1 MDKCLSG
8 TLIPILL
15 DTFPKVGF
23 LDHMVEDEMAGWHH
37 RLSGHE
43 LGQTLGD
50 SEGPR
55 GLACCSPW
63 GDEES
68 DTDLT
73 TEKTALIHY

>member
-43 LGQTLGD
+43 LGQTLGN
-50 SEGPR
+50 SARQGR
-55 GLACCSPW
+55 LACSSP
-63 GDEES
+63 
-68 DTDLT
+68 
-73 TEKTALIHY
+73 